1 MSSEVAGGQVHAYEG
16 VREQVTGARLD
27 VDGCPGLHPDRVLRA
42 PPRHHGAVQDP
53 ARRTGSVVAADVVSE
68 IMGRSTSTWEM
79 IMIYEISKSADG
91 SRSRAFMQVAEA
103 DGNRT
108 RRRRGAPSTGFE
120 DRGDHQVP

>member
-1 MSSEVAGGQVHAYEG
+1 
-16 VREQVTGARLD
+16 
-27 VDGCPGLHPDRVLRA
+27 
-42 PPRHHGAVQDP
+42 
-53 ARRTGSVVAADVVSE
+53 
-68 IMGRSTSTWEM
+68 MGHSTSTWEM

-91 SRSRAFMQVAEA
+91 SRSRASMQVAEA